1 LESYGHRVLFYP
13 KFHCELNH
21 IEYFWCHAKRYAR
34 ENCDYTI
41 AGLRDNV
48 PNALASVSN
57 RTISACF
64 NSCLRKMDLYRR
76 GHAYGSVEWK
86 QLTSHQKVYFPG
98 DDR

>member
-1 LESYGHRVLFYP
+1 MKRTRLNRLDDADFTSD
-13 KFHCELNH
+13 ELNH

-34 ENCDYTI
+34 ENCGYTI

-57 RTISACF
+57 RAISACF

-86 QLTSHQKVYFPG
+86 QLTSH
-98 DDR
+98 